1 MMNFSTQPAVACSKR
16 QQSRTLATVAGK
28 MWTGSQGILP
38 TAENNLPSPR
48 AKGGC
53 RELVHDLLQ
62 GAHQHGMCRVSKHR
76 HIRLQHII
84 MEARC
89 QQPAVLEPLGPIQ
102 NQKAFSWEGMGE
114 GELGNSDNPAPP
126 VAVKIKAAHLP
137 S

>member
-1 MMNFSTQPAVACSKR
+1 
-16 QQSRTLATVAGK
+16 
-28 MWTGSQGILP
+28 
-38 TAENNLPSPR
+38 
-48 AKGGC
+48 
-53 RELVHDLLQ
+53 
-62 GAHQHGMCRVSKHR
+62 MCRVSKHR

-126 VAVKIKAAHLP
+126 VAVKIKDAHLP